1 MFEWYLVRLCSHAC
15 MIIGTDPLS
24 SVSIQGVMD
33 PQSEAVTRLA
43 LSPFKYSFICKQWWI
58 INVIRNVIYF
68 LCVNLKS
75 ACYQLTILSDL
86 SISWANGYL
95 IIFTNVY
102 WFDWIECDIITLYQ
116 YETYETQANCVE
128 GFRAGLK
135 YCSYFTKISVSICF
149 RVFDHAF

>member
-1 MFEWYLVRLCSHAC
+1 
-15 MIIGTDPLS
+15 MIIGTDLLS

-33 PQSEAVTRLA
+33 PHSEAVTRLVF
-43 LSPFKYSFICKQWWI
+43 SPLKYSFICKQWWI
-58 INVIRNVIYF
+58 INLIKYVKYL

-75 ACYQLTILSDL
+75 ACYQLTISSLS
-86 SISWANGYL
+86 SANGYL

-116 YETYETQANCVE
+116 YETYETQSNCVE
-128 GFRAGLK
+128 VHRAGLK

-149 RVFDHAF
+149 RVSDHAF